1 MAQAPI
7 HYELYIRRVPGAPWT
22 LSLATEDRAIA
33 LATAESLLAE
43 RQAAAV
49 RVTKETMDA
58 ETLEFRT
65 STILAKGEI
74 EVKAKKAIVED
85 QAPLCISPSDLYSM
99 HSRDRIT
106 RLLEEWLD
114 RNGATAFELLHRAD
128 LAELLEGSEMDL
140 QSAIQKISIPES
152 QSRGLSVHEIVRTFQ
167 GLTERTLERIR
178 TDHKK
183 GRFPDPAT
191 EGFAQAAVRLYSQP
205 DPSYLL
211 GGGVAAHLA
220 SARNLKQ
227 KVAVLLD
234 LADKI
239 AGAAMPMTDGPK
251 ALAFKVL
258 EQPLSEILGSKKGL
272 SDLLGANLNL
282 GQRLAAMTRLAAPKA
297 VDDLIRIEPAIT
309 KSLPPLEG
317 PAVRLAQWLGHEAFF
332 AVRASIARQILR
344 DLLGPRRL
352 CPDNAAQEV
361 EMLRALAMALTF
373 GAGKLMTPEDVQAAF
388 VDRSRMLMSTEF
400 VTAYIGHDCT
410 AFEEVEALI
419 RLLEN
424 VIGGANKREAA
435 RWIRSTVGA
444 LKFERDVVGQ
454 ILPPRTKLQALARMQ
469 KSITKAGLTAEDSDP
484 IVKRIGEV
492 GGLVEAEGKY
502 VSTIIKS
509 QLAPANRLMMLLTL
523 SLGEAGPSGPV
534 ADRAK
539 AEAMKLLRLP
549 EVRKEIAASPETA
562 AALKRFLEAGAPA

>member
-1 MAQAPI
+1 
-7 HYELYIRRVPGAPWT
+7 
-22 LSLATEDRAIA
+22 
-33 LATAESLLAE
+33 
-43 RQAAAV
+43 
-49 RVTKETMDA
+49 
-58 ETLEFRT
+58 
-65 STILAKGEI
+65 
-74 EVKAKKAIVED
+74 
-85 QAPLCISPSDLYSM
+85 
-99 HSRDRIT
+99 
-106 RLLEEWLD
+106 
-114 RNGATAFELLHRAD
+114 
-128 LAELLEGSEMDL
+128 
-140 QSAIQKISIPES
+140 
-152 QSRGLSVHEIVRTFQ
+152 
-167 GLTERTLERIR
+167 
-178 TDHKK
+178 
-183 GRFPDPAT
+183 
-191 EGFAQAAVRLYSQP
+191 
-205 DPSYLL
+205 
-211 GGGVAAHLA
+211 
-220 SARNLKQ
+220 
-227 KVAVLLD
+227 
-234 LADKI
+234 
-239 AGAAMPMTDGPK
+239 
-251 ALAFKVL
+251 
-258 EQPLSEILGSKKGL
+258 
-272 SDLLGANLNL
+272 LGANLNL

-297 VDDLIRIEPAIT
+297 VDDLIRIEPAVT

-400 VTAYIGHDCT
+400 VTAYMGDDCT

-454 ILPPRTKLQALARMQ
+454 IQPPRTKLQALARMQ
-469 KSITKAGLTAEDSDP
+469 KSITKAGLTPEDSDP

-502 VSTIIKS
+502 IATIIKS
-509 QLAPANRLMMLLTL
+509 QLTPANRLMMLLTL

-562 AALKRFLEAGAPA
+562 AALKRFLEASAPA